1 MKLQTCPGQILQG
14 QASFFFLVRRPLGG
28 CCGPGPD
35 SRGEGG
41 GSLARGPGQG
51 FGAKCQFLFE
61 LARWGTPSP
70 PGICPGGGGRQGPP
84 GHVVVEIRV
93 RPCRRPAAPSMDASS
108 PALPSPSPPSPS
120 APPLPPPPPTF
131 LAEAAVDP
139 NGQCVFLC
147 IIASQIQPMI
157 YYQGGP

>member
-70 PGICPGGGGRQGPP
+70 PGICPGGGGD
-84 GHVVVEIRV
+84 RV
-93 RPCRRPAAPSMDASS
+93 PRATLWSKSGSDLAAD
-108 PALPSPSPPSPS
+108 
-120 APPLPPPPPTF
+120 PPPPAWMPPARRCPPHRLPLPRRHHCRRRHPHSLQRLQWTPMGS
-131 LAEAAVDP
+131 VSSS
-139 NGQCVFLC
+139 
-147 IIASQIQPMI
+147 ASLLPK
-157 YYQGGP
+157 YNP

>member
-1 MKLQTCPGQILQG
+1 MVRDRTPGG
-14 QASFFFLVRRPLGG
+14 
-28 CCGPGPD
+28 
-35 SRGEGG
+35 RGEGPWPEVRVRVSAQSANSYLSWLG
-41 GSLARGPGQG
+41 GGP
-51 FGAKCQFLFE
+51 L
-61 LARWGTPSP
+61 P
-70 PGICPGGGGRQGPP
+70 PQESVRGGGRQGPP